1 MRAIVTMAAATGIIL
16 CLSTSPSIIRAAQPA
31 GSDEGNSYFGQGD
44 KLPVAPAMDLVGRF
58 ISERSG
64 NDSGRIESLL
74 IDDKTG
80 KIEYFLI
87 EGSPNFDLGGRIVA
101 VHGR

>member
-1 MRAIVTMAAATGIIL
+1 
-16 CLSTSPSIIRAAQPA
+16 
-31 GSDEGNSYFGQGD
+31 
-44 KLPVAPAMDLVGRF
+44 MDLVGRF

-101 VHGR
+101 VMVANRSGTWRKIY